1 MTGESESS
9 VPSHREVIQ
18 LALTGLGQQAGSNP
32 QKTRRPRTICQTASI
47 SEDTLV
53 PTYLRRLAARGAA
66 AEGVAAYHY
75 QLRWVLRAAV
85 RLADRDAT
93 IGDLFADSALLGQV
107 LVDDLAE
114 GRAAR
119 LSKWTLAQRRSAIR
133 SIATLMRPEL
143 LLLLGEDPHAV
154 LDRALRDV
162 AERVGSGYRLTGG
175 EPRRRGG
182 HSPTPSHIAAV
193 IAEAGRAP
201 GFLGARNRAFF
212 GILAATGTR
221 VNALR
226 QLDGADCVVVP
237 SGRLRLFLRE
247 KGKAERR
254 EVELSRDLAADLSD
268 YIEAFNRHPSRGR
281 RLGRIELGTPGA
293 VWRNS
298 GRGRWPEHDVRVTL
312 RAACASAGVPEFTP
326 HALRRAFAT
335 DAASRL
341 PRHVVALAGGWQ
353 GIERLDDHYVRP
365 RQSTIW
371 HKLHGGETRA
381 EDEPVGSVV
390 RETAPAL

>member
-1 MTGESESS
+1 MG
-9 VPSHREVIQ
+9 Q
-18 LALTGLGQQAGSNP
+18 LALTGFGQRATTTP
-32 QKTRRPRTICQTASI
+32 RKTRRRSSARQTDSR
-47 SEDTLV
+47 SEDPLM
-53 PTYLRRLAARGAA
+53 PAYLRRLAARGAA
-66 AEGVAAYHY
+66 PKGTAAYHY
-75 QLRWVLRAAV
+75 QLRAILRVTA
-85 RLADRDAT
+85 RLAGRTVT
-93 IGDLFADSALLGQV
+93 IGHLFADPALLGHA
-107 LVDDLAE
+107 LVDDVAQ
-114 GRAAR
+114 GGAAR

-133 SIATLMRPEL
+133 SFVTLMRPEL
-143 LLLLGEDPHAV
+143 LRLLSEDPHTV
-154 LDRALRDV
+154 LDRALRHV
-162 AERVGSGYRLTGG
+162 AERVGGGYRLTGG

-182 HSPTPSHIAAV
+182 QSPILSDIAAV

-212 GILAATGTR
+212 GILATTGTR
-221 VNALR
+221 LNALR

-237 SGRLRLFLRE
+237 SGRLRLFLHE

-268 YIEAFNRHPSRGR
+268 YIEAFNRHTSWGR
-281 RLGRIELGTPGA
+281 RLGRIELGAPGA

-298 GRGRWPEHDVRVTL
+298 GRGTWPEHDVRATL
-312 RAACASAGVPEFTP
+312 RAACTAAGVPEFTP

-371 HKLHGGETRA
+371 LKLHGGETRA

-390 RETAPAL
+390 RETAPAP